1 MNWRFIVS
9 WVIKFSL
16 CLAVWNLSA
25 WLTNSVGLAF
35 FMALGI
41 LILLAI
47 AESYVTDWIEDYLNQ
62 RKSKK

>member
-1 MNWRFIVS
+1 MNWKFIIS
-9 WVIKFSL
+9 WTLKFVL
-16 CLAVWNLSA
+16 CVVVWDVSA

-47 AESYVTDWIEDYLNQ
+47 AESYITDWIDRRNS
-62 RKSKK
+62 SKP